1 MTKNKPAPKVIVIP
15 AKEESAQEL
24 EKKKNLR
31 VAAYCRVST
40 NSEEQLNSYE
50 NQKAYYTEK
59 IMTNPDWTMVDV
71 FADEGKTGTSACKRK
86 DFLRMIRQCRQG
98 KIDMILGVVFVLE
111 SCIPCKLLPGSLSRK
126 DRPLRLSP
134 LALHCTPDSFALRIR
149 IFLPFRTAAPT
160 LARWTD
166 ELPAARRRAE
176 C

>member
-1 MTKNKPAPKVIVIP
+1 MMKNKPAPKVIVIP

-71 FADEGKTGTSACKRK
+71 LPMRARPARPPASAKTFC
-86 DFLRMIRQCRQG
+86 
-98 KIDMILGVVFVLE
+98 V
-111 SCIPCKLLPGSLSRK
+111 
-126 DRPLRLSP
+126 
-134 LALHCTPDSFALRIR
+134 
-149 IFLPFRTAAPT
+149 
-160 LARWTD
+160 
-166 ELPAARRRAE
+166 
-176 C
+176 